1 MNKINAFLAELGV
14 AEGSS
19 PALALSILRNKVKA
33 VECVGKQIGIASG
46 FFLKELDVKPVSH
59 PDGTLNTD
67 KPAKRVA
74 LVCRVELD
82 EARHDAVK
90 HLLAGG
96 EEHLCVEGHPLISA
110 IAP

>member
-1 MNKINAFLAELGV
+1 VDGIADKGAAVALAPRKFLALGCLDV
-14 AEGSS
+14 
-19 PALALSILRNKVKA
+19 A
-33 VECVGKQIGIASG
+33 VECAGKQIGIASG
-46 FFLKELDVKPVSH
+46 FFLKELDVKPVPH